1 MHLSNEKARQ
11 SVLEFW
17 DLGEQDFIVCLGC
30 ERAQA
35 TDVHHVSKRQM
46 GGSKKK
52 DVPTNLAPLC
62 RECHTLADTNKLF
75 NKEISERLHER
86 IIMKQWKIT

>member
-1 MHLSNEKARQ
+1 MKKHIK
-11 SVLEFW
+11 VFLEFW

-35 TDVHHVSKRQM
+35 TDVHHISKRQM

-52 DVPTNLAPLC
+52 DIPTNLAPLC
-62 RECHTLADTNKLF
+62 RVCHSRADTNKDF
-75 NKEISERLHER
+75 NKYIDEKLQER
-86 IIMKQWKIT
+86 IALKNWKTT